1 MGISFAV
8 GIVISG
14 SSDCEAIGV
23 PQAQGG
29 AIRRSF
35 ESEPSRF
42 RQVQIAASYWL
53 RRSRLRCNRGYLVV
67 FPYDL
72 RKLRWHFLAATC
84 YDVTMI
90 QSNSPIPE
98 LTDEQQ
104 QALKEGNGVVQGES
118 YLLMRHDVLLDW
130 FGYTP
135 DQLRVEL
142 QPAIEQADRGELE
155 EWNLQEFLKDVRRP
169 GDAKSE

>member
-1 MGISFAV
+1 
-8 GIVISG
+8 
-14 SSDCEAIGV
+14 
-23 PQAQGG
+23 
-29 AIRRSF
+29 
-35 ESEPSRF
+35 
-42 RQVQIAASYWL
+42 
-53 RRSRLRCNRGYLVV
+53 
-67 FPYDL
+67 
-72 RKLRWHFLAATC
+72 
-84 YDVTMI
+84 MI